1 MKKAVNVGVDEF
13 KDCICELSRRLYR
26 LKQIRH
32 TQLLLIARKREKER
46 IDKSNIHLPIIHLS
60 LPPYQTSKP
69 RD

>member
-32 TQLLLIARKREKER
+32 TQLLLIARKREKL
-46 IDKSNIHLPIIHLS
+46 NIAYLQMAFDMS
-60 LPPYQTSKP
+60 
-69 RD
+69 